1 MEAQPRTSFLTKNDD
16 IMLYVDII
24 QKSWL
29 MGSIVESDFARKM
42 RIGSRNYILLI
53 RLLKGASTYLVSPG
67 IIRIPI
73 YQPVQ

>member
-1 MEAQPRTSFLTKNDD
+1 MGCMEAQPRTSFLTKNDD

-67 IIRIPI
+67 
-73 YQPVQ
+73 